1 MDIKRCFEILE
12 IDAGSSLDEVNQA
25 YRDLVSIW
33 HPDRFSGNIRLQ
45 IKSEEKLK
53 EINQAYKKTISF
65 FSSKPDAPKTVHG
78 PKNQSVSYKTY
89 YSDPT
94 QAVSFSKNPSQFK
107 LDAKRASNSKIRPWV
122 RYFARTLDYLILGLL
137 FKSIGLD
144 NLLPKTNIYL
154 LLVPIILSS
163 VWIIPEAS
171 LLCIFGT
178 TPGKWILRMNIN
190 DIFQLKPRFI
200 SALRRSLSVWCNG
213 MGMGVP
219 FIAPITMAV
228 AYFSLKK
235 GRTMWDRDGRFS
247 VIHKSIGVPRVLISF
262 LSSAFIISFLVLG
275 PDLIIEAYIQI
286 ARINPDDPEA
296 HYNLGATY
304 ANQARCDKAIEPY
317 RKALDIDPDFA
328 QALYGLGICY
338 IDNGRFNEAIDPLNK
353 LIQNNPDH
361 AQAHYNLGL
370 CYHRLLLYEDAI
382 YVLKKAIKTYRDYS
396 LAHYELGLCFFDL
409 ERYDSA
415 IETLME
421 AVRIDPD
428 YSEAY
433 YTLGLCQS
441 RITHYEDAIK
451 NFKKVIDLDPEH
463 AKAYNSLGLCYL
475 EMGHYNK
482 AIETFVHAS
491 RIKPDLAEAF
501 YNLGVCYAKLHL
513 PEESIENLKHAINM
527 KPDYAEAYHI
537 LGLTYLTLGKKS
549 TAIKQQKI
557 LQTLNNDLA
566 KELLYYID
574 NM

>member
-12 IDAGSSLDEVNQA
+12 IDADASLDEVNQA

-33 HPDRFSGNIRLQ
+33 HPDRFSGNLRLK
-45 IKSEEKLK
+45 IKSEAKLK
-53 EINQAYKKTISF
+53 EINEAYRKTILF
-65 FSSKPDAPKTVHG
+65 FSSKQKGHQTAHRSGNKPVP
-78 PKNQSVSYKTY
+78 YKGLNPY
-89 YSDPT
+89 LT
-94 QAVSFSKNPSQFK
+94 QGVSFSKTPSQFK
-107 LDAKRASNSKIRPWV
+107 YDAKGGSNSQIRPWV
-122 RYFARTLDYLILGLL
+122 RYFARIFDYLLLGLF
-137 FKSIGLD
+137 FKFIGLD
-144 NLLPKTNIYL
+144 NILPRTDIHW

-171 LLCIFGT
+171 LLSIFGT
-178 TPGKWILRMNIN
+178 TPGKWILRINVN

-228 AYFSLKK
+228 GYFSLKK

-247 VIHKSIGVPRVLISF
+247 VIHKSIGVPRVLIAF
-262 LSSAFIISFLVLG
+262 LSSVFIISFLVLG
-275 PDLIIEAYIQI
+275 PNLIIEAYIQL

-304 ANQARCDKAIEPY
+304 ARQGRCNKAIKPY
-317 RKALDIDPDFA
+317 RKALDIDPDFP

-338 IDNGRFNEAIDPLNK
+338 IDNGRFNEAIDPLKK

-370 CYHRLLLYEDAI
+370 CYHRLLLYKDAI
-382 YVLKKAIKTYRDYS
+382 DVLKKAIKTYSDYA
-396 LAHYELGLCFFDL
+396 LAHYELGNCFFDL
-409 ERYDSA
+409 ERYDDA
-415 IETLME
+415 IETLKE

-433 YTLGLCQS
+433 YTLGLCQT
-441 RITHYEDAIK
+441 RIPQYEEAIK
-451 NFKKVIDLDPEH
+451 SFKQVIDLDPEH

-475 EMGHYNK
+475 EMGHYNE
-482 AIETFVHAS
+482 AIEPFAHAS
-491 RIKPDLAEAF
+491 RIKPDLAESF

-549 TAIKQQKI
+549 TAIKQQEI
-557 LQTLNNDLA
+557 LQTLNDNLA
-566 KELLYYID
+566 KELLFYIE